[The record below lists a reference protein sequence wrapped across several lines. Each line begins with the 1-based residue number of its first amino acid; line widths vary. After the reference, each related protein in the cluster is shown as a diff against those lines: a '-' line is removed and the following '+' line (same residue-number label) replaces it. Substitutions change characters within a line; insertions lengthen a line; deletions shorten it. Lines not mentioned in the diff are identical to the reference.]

1 LRSTL
6 RSLFVSVLACL
17 LVGVLPAC
25 VAVAA
30 QWEDGSAA
38 PEGSAL
44 AAPLVVSSL
53 DELLG
58 GQQSQA
64 ARQARRSAPA
74 AVAQRL
80 AARSSFEGLSP
91 AAAAGEARSAFPGLI
106 EQPAG
111 GVPRLASGAH
121 IVHYATDHAAQVSL
135 PNGKGVGVIESL
147 APIAKKT
154 SHGRHVPLDLR
165 LHSAGSHFQPVRA
178 SVGVDVPKNLADGI
192 SLSTLGV
199 SLTPLTRQG
208 SPLPASEG
216 ALQGATVLW
225 GAAKRAQGGER
236 DLSTLAKV
244 LPAGFDLTTLLL
256 SANAPSELYFRVG
269 TPAGAQLKSAADGAV
284 QVIGAKGSTLAT
296 ISPVSAEDAEGT
308 SVPASMGVHGKTLHV
323 SLNTEGDY
331 LYPIAVDPEINDSQ
345 LAKTT
350 AGKRSNW
357 EFFTSNAGRFQGTA
371 TYEGP
376 GAEHLETKGI
386 AEYAPT
392 EWAYWGY
399 QTHGVSH
406 LYEIKTETSAHNKF
420 AKIESFLEFL
430 EPGGTR
436 ETKKMLS
443 NEAENPEYEKKAV
456 TACAANASKV
466 EECLPGSGKAKNSVH
481 FQQSATASPGSNY
494 KFSDTMSQG
503 IVSIAEPTGT
513 HSTTSYNT
521 TSPTFEFET
530 EVEGKKEKVTR
541 ANALYGPGIWLTK
554 SLGALQLQSADTGIG
569 VSKTKLEYESAPGT
583 WTQLFEH
590 NYLEV
595 ENACQGVQCYE
606 SHSEYTTLPTLLPD
620 GEQKIRYRAEEAISG
635 TQSLESEGQTTIKV
649 DTKAPH
655 NVQIK
660 GLPWGGEL
668 SEKPYEL
675 TAEATDG
682 EGSTV
687 ASSGVKSIALFID
700 GHEFGTAGGSCSVAK
715 GACTATRTW
724 TVNGAELG
732 SGKHDIEILVLDNAG
747 NETRHYQPV
756 SIRHSTPVQMGPGS
770 VDLQSGDF
778 ALGATDVSM
787 GSGLTVGRSY
797 SSRNVTQ
804 GAAGPLG
811 PQWSLSLT
819 NTETLTELINGSVL
833 MTSAN
838 GSQSIFATL
847 GEGKFESPTGDSN
860 LELSLE
866 ENTETKQKLAYYLKD
881 AGAHTSVKFT
891 QQAGSTLWL
900 PSKQEGT
907 TANQTVTFA
916 YQAGPYIEYAM
927 PSESRPQRVVTG
939 SDGNLW
945 TALSES
951 GKIAK
956 VTPTGAIS
964 EYSAGVK
971 QPRDMAVGS
980 DGNVW
985 FTGGTLTFETHYIT
999 RITPSGTITKFS
1011 TPSEDRAE
1019 NVATGP
1025 DGNVWFVATTASG
1038 VHKIGK
1044 ITTSGTVTEYS
1055 LPSESNPTRISA
1067 GPDGNVWFTETVKN
1081 KIVRITTSGTIT
1093 GEYSLPAGSKPSG
1106 ITSGPDGKLWFTTEG
1121 TKKVGKI
1128 TTSGTITEYSLPSE
1142 TNPGSQIVAGPDGNV
1157 WFATSGSKSKID
1169 KVTTSGVVT
1178 SYSLPEDTLKGL
1190 TVGPDGNIWFSGEYP
1205 TGKVGTIPISGIN
1218 FEPTEVL
1225 APTPAGVSCSPT
1237 LKPGCRALKFTYA
1250 TSTTATGESSSE
1262 WGDYQT
1268 RLKEVTL
1275 VAYSPAEKEMRSPIV
1290 ARYSYDKRGRLRAV
1304 WNPQLIAANLKTLY
1318 AYDEE
1323 NHVTAMSPPG
1333 QEPWIFSYGQ
1343 TPGDAGTGRLVKAMR
1358 ASASAELWTS
1368 SAPEL
1373 TTMPKL
1379 SGTLGQGVRLA
1390 VSNGTWNHAVS
1401 YAYQWKSCNGSGGA
1415 CKAIPGA
1422 NNPNY
1427 TLQAGDVGST
1437 IRAVVTATNGGG
1449 STTVETRTSPP
1460 VEGTGSP
1467 QFTEYALPVGS
1478 GPFGVT
1484 AGPDSNVWFT
1494 TQKTEKVG
1502 KITSSGA
1509 ITEYSSNT
1517 HGYEDN
1523 PEGIT
1528 SGPDGNLWYVEA
1540 FSHAKAIFRVTP
1552 TGTVTE
1558 FPLTRAEPWCV
1569 GITAGPDGNLW
1580 FTEQKTGY
1588 IGKMSTSGTVL
1599 AEYKLPTG
1607 SEPRDI
1613 TTGPDGNLWFTDFGT
1628 KKVGKITTSGTIT
1641 EYATTPKNK
1650 PEGIVAG
1657 PDGNLW
1663 FTEYSASA
1671 WLTEVTGSK
1680 INKITTSGTI
1690 TGYTLPAESAPRRIA
1705 AGSDGNL
1712 WFTDYGTGKIGK
1724 ITTGGTVTEYAL
1736 SETSHPLGI
1745 SSGPDGNVWYA
1756 TSDLGAST
1764 IGKIGIATSEP
1775 TEGAPVSPQPGSA
1788 IEYNVPIT
1796 GAGAPH
1802 DMSSAEVAK
1811 WGQKD
1816 LPEEATAILAEDEP
1830 QSWPA
1835 SSYTRATVYYL
1846 DERGRTVNIAAPS
1859 SAAYGSIATAEY
1871 NEYNDVIRTLSPDN
1885 RETALKAGAGSV
1897 EQSKLLDAQSTF
1909 NGEGAKEG
1917 EVEEPGTLLV
1927 ESLGPQHQVKYN
1939 AGGETKESLAR
1950 EHKKYFYDQG
1960 APEGEK
1966 YRLVTEKADL
1976 AQLANHEEVE
1986 VRQTRMSYSGQSNL
2000 GWKLRAPT
2008 SVTVDPEGLNLTS
2021 TTEYN
2026 PTTGQITET
2035 RGAGADKTFSYAT
2048 KFGETGTEAGKLKNP
2063 WGVAVNSEGKL
2074 WVVDSANNRVEK
2086 FSAEGTYISKF
2097 GETGTGPGQLKEPQ
2111 GIAIDSAG
2119 HIWIA
2124 DTGNNRLEEFSS
2136 AGAYMAT
2143 VGSLG
2148 SEPGQFKAPSAMAF
2162 GASGNVWVT
2171 DTANNRIEKFDKEG
2185 KYVSQFGSVGSEP
2198 GQLKEPKGIAIDA
2211 SENIWVA
2218 DTANNRIQEY
2228 TKGGSFIRRFGTA
2241 GAGEGQ
2247 LNTPIG
2253 LSIDSSGNIWTIDAA
2268 NNRAESF
2275 SPTGAYITQIGW
2287 KGTGAGQLTEPRA
2300 LAFDATGKP
2309 WITDSANN
2317 RLEQWS
2323 KGTNAHDQKAIYYSA
2338 GENTEGYSS
2347 CGNHPEWAGL
2357 VCESLP
2363 AKQPELLALPKLPVT
2378 TYTYNIYNEPETT
2391 TETFGATTRTKKV
2404 TYDELGRRKTSETT
2418 ASAGTSLPKVTF
2430 TYSNVTGVLE
2440 KQTAE
2445 GGGTIS
2451 QEYNRLGQLISY
2463 TDADANVAKFKYF
2476 GAENDY
2482 QLEEVSDSSNA
2493 GASKQT
2499 YSYNAT
2505 TKLRTKVVDSAAG
2518 TFTASY
2524 DAEGMINSVQ
2534 YPGVVKLCQLYTHN
2548 SVGEITSL
2556 EYRKTLLCGGSGTP
2570 WYKDTKLPSI
2580 HGAMLSQS
2588 STLANESYSYDAAG
2602 RLTESHE
2609 TPEGEGCTVRS
2620 YAYDEESNRASSTTR
2635 APGGG
2640 GACQSEGGTVEG
2652 HNYDESNR
2660 LADGG
2665 MSYDALGNITTLPAA
2680 DAEGHELTSTY
2691 YVDNAVAS
2699 QSQNGVTNNYYLD
2712 PEGRTRETVTG
2723 TKTVFSHYDGPG
2735 QSVAWTAEGA
2745 NWTRNIPGIDGS
2757 LLATQKNGET
2767 PILQL
2772 HDLQG
2777 NVAATLGDKS
2787 GETKLLSTYNSTEFG
2802 VPNAGKEPP
2811 KFAWLG
2817 ADGVESSLPSGVITY
2832 GSTSYVPQTG
2842 RALQSEAVE
2851 APGLPGGNGSGAAY
2865 TSQEEPWNMQG
2876 AAAAGAEAPGL
2887 EAAREQAALEAT
2899 MNDPWVEHRMNR
2911 SKAGDLAKEYFEAE
2925 SMAVVLEMF
2934 DLPETFLELLG
2945 KIAGEFVAQFEDAY
2959 KWLNDAGN
2967 KLLKC
2972 SQNKRKYKGRD
2983 VNMCS
2988 LFYDQNEW
2996 EPEFP
3001 PFTGNHPFGKLTWP
3015 NWSVEPMVNECI
3027 YITGPSYVCV
3037 ANVYIKEE
3045 L

>member
-1 LRSTL
+1 L
-6 RSLFVSVLACL
+6 V
-17 LVGVLPAC
+17 LVGALPAS
-25 VAVAA
+25 ASLAA
-30 QWEDGSAA
+30 QRHGEA
-38 PEGSAL
+38 PSPESSAL
-44 AAPLVVSSL
+44 AGPLVISSL

-74 AVAQRL
+74 AVAERL

-91 AAAAGEARSAFPGLI
+91 AGAASEATSAFPSLI

-111 GVPRLASGAH
+111 GVPKLASGAH
-121 IVHYATDHAAQVSL
+121 IVHYASDHAAQVSL

-147 APIAKKT
+147 APIAKRT
-154 SHGRHVPLDLR
+154 AHGGHVPLDLR
-165 LHSAGSHFQPVRA
+165 LTAAGAHFQPVRA
-178 SVGVDVPKNLADGI
+178 NVGIEVPKNLADGV
-192 SLSTLGV
+192 SLPTAGV
-199 SLTPLTRQG
+199 SLTPVNGHG
-208 SPLPASEG
+208 SPLAATAG
-216 ALQGATVLW
+216 MLQGATVLW
-225 GAAKRAQGGER
+225 ASAKHAAGGER
-236 DLSTLAKV
+236 DLATIAKAV
-244 LPAGFDLTTLLL
+244 PEGFDLTTLLL
-256 SANAPSELYFRVG
+256 SQRSPGDLYFRVG
-269 TPAGAQLKSAADGAV
+269 MPAGAQLKSAANGSVQILKGGSALAV
-284 QVIGAKGSTLAT
+284 IAPIT
-296 ISPVSAEDAEGT
+296 AEDAEGT
-308 SVPASMGVHGKTLHV
+308 NVPVGMSVHGDTLHLSV
-323 SLNTEGDY
+323 NRAGDY

-357 EFFTSNAGRFQGTA
+357 EFFTSNAGKFEGKA
-371 TYEGP
+371 VYEGP
-376 GAEHLETKGI
+376 GVEHLETKGI

-406 LYEIKTETSAHNKF
+406 IYEIKTETSAHNKL

-521 TSPTFEFET
+521 TTPTFEFET
-530 EVEGKKEKVTR
+530 EIEGKKEKVTR

-554 SLGALQLQSADTGIG
+554 SLGALQLLSADTGIG
-569 VSKTKLEYESAPGT
+569 VSKTKFEYESAPGT

-620 GEQKIRYRAEEAISG
+620 GEQKLRYRAEEAILG
-635 TQSLESEGQTTIKV
+635 TQSLESEGQTTVRV

-655 NVQIK
+655 NLQIN
-660 GLPWGGEL
+660 GLPYGGEL

-675 TAEATDG
+675 TAQATDG

-700 GHEFGTAGGSCSVAK
+700 GHEFGTSGGSCTVAK

-732 SGKHDIEILVLDNAG
+732 SGKHDIELLVLDNAG
-747 NETRHYQPV
+747 NETRHYEPV
-756 SIRHSTPVQMGPGS
+756 SIRHSTPVPMGPGS

-787 GSGLTVGRSY
+787 GSGLTVERSY

-819 NTETLTELINGSVL
+819 NTATLTELINGSVL

-866 ENTETKQKLAYYLKD
+866 ENKETKQKLAYYLKD

-916 YQAGPYIEYAM
+916 YQAGPYVEYAM
-927 PSESRPQRVVTG
+927 PSESRAQHVVTG

-945 TALSES
+945 VALCGT

-956 VTPTGAIS
+956 VTTTGAVT
-964 EYSAGVK
+964 EYSAGV
-971 QPRDMAVGS
+971 QEPRDMTVGS

-985 FTGGTLTFETHYIT
+985 FTGGAVGTERHYVT
-999 RITPSGTITKFS
+999 RITPSGVTTKFAV
-1011 TPSEDRAE
+1011 PSSEAI
-1019 NVATGP
+1019 VWGVTTGP
-1025 DGNVWFVATTASG
+1025 DGNVWFLVKNVG
-1038 VHKIGK
+1038 GIYKIGK
-1044 ITTSGTVTEYS
+1044 MTPSGTVTEYAI
-1055 LPSESNPTRISA
+1055 PGESGLSNITA
-1067 GPDGNVWFTETVKN
+1067 GPDGNIWFTQAFRD
-1081 KIVRITTSGTIT
+1081 KIVKMTTSGTIL
-1093 GEYSLPAGSKPSG
+1093 GEFSVPAGSKPSG

-1121 TKKVGKI
+1121 TKKIGKI

-1142 TNPGSQIVAGPDGNV
+1142 TNVAGRIVSGPDGNV
-1157 WFATSGSKSKID
+1157 WFATFGSKSKVGKI
-1169 KVTTSGVVT
+1169 TTSGTVT
-1178 SYSLPEDTLKGL
+1178 NYSLPEDNLTGL

-1205 TGKVGTIPISGIN
+1205 TSKVGVIPISGIN
-1218 FEPTEVL
+1218 LEPTEVL
-1225 APTPAGVSCSPT
+1225 APAPAGVSCSPT
-1237 LKPGCRALKFTYA
+1237 LKPGCRALRFTYA
-1250 TSTTATGESSSE
+1250 TSTTATGEGSSE

-1268 RLKEVTL
+1268 RLKEVML
-1275 VAYSPAEKEMRSPIV
+1275 IAYSPAEKEMRSPIV
-1290 ARYSYDKRGRLRAV
+1290 ARYSYDKQGRLRAV
-1304 WNPQLIAANLKTLY
+1304 WNPQLIAASLKTLY
-1318 AYDEE
+1318 AYDKE

-1343 TPGDAGTGRLVKAMR
+1343 IPGDAGTGRLVKAMR
-1358 ASASAELWTS
+1358 ASASTELWTS

-1373 TTMPKL
+1373 TSMPKL

-1401 YAYQWKSCNGSGGA
+1401 YAYQWKSCNGSGSG

-1437 IRAVVTATNGGG
+1437 IKAAVTATNGGG

-1569 GITAGPDGNLW
+1569 GITSGPDGNLW

-1588 IGKMSTSGTVL
+1588 VGKMSTSGTVL

-1641 EYATTPKNK
+1641 EYATTAKNK

-1663 FTEYSASA
+1663 FTEYSASLF
-1671 WLTEVTGSK
+1671 LTEVTASK

-1690 TGYTLPAESAPRRIA
+1690 TGYALPSESAPRRIA

-1712 WFTDYGTGKIGK
+1712 WFTDYATGKIGK

-1775 TEGAPVSPQPGSA
+1775 TEGAPVAPQPGSA

-1796 GAGAPH
+1796 GAGSPH
-1802 DMSSAEVAK
+1802 EMSSAEVAK

-1816 LPEEATAILAEDEP
+1816 LPEEATAIFAEDEP
-1830 QSWPA
+1830 QGWPA
-1835 SSYTRATVYYL
+1835 SSYKRATVYYM
-1846 DERGRTVNIAAPS
+1846 DEQGRTVNIAAPS
-1859 SAAYGSIATAEY
+1859 TATYGSIATAEY
-1871 NEYNDVIRTLSPDN
+1871 NEYNDVIRTLSPNN
-1885 RETALKAGAGSV
+1885 RETALKAGASSV
-1897 EQSKLLDAQSTF
+1897 EQSKLLDTQSTF

-1917 EVEEPGTLLV
+1917 EVEEPGALLV
-1927 ESLGPQHQVKYN
+1927 ESLGPQHQVKYT

-1960 APEGEK
+1960 APVGEK
-1966 YRLVTEKADL
+1966 YRLVTETADL

-2008 SVTVDPEGLNLTS
+2008 SVTVDPEGLKLTS

-2026 PTTGQITET
+2026 STTGQITET
-2035 RGAGADKTFSYAT
+2035 RDAGADKTFSYAT

-2086 FSAEGTYISKF
+2086 FGAEGTYISKF
-2097 GETGTGPGQLKEPQ
+2097 GESGTEAGQLKEPR

-2124 DTGNNRLEEFSS
+2124 DTGNNRIEEFSS
-2136 AGAYMAT
+2136 TGAYMAT

-2148 SEPGQFKAPSAMAF
+2148 SEPGQFKAPSAIAF
-2162 GASGNVWVT
+2162 GASGNMWVT

-2253 LSIDSSGNIWTIDAA
+2253 LSIDSSGNIWTVDTA

-2275 SPTGAYITQIGW
+2275 SPTGSYITQLGF
-2287 KGTGAGQLTEPRA
+2287 KGTEVGQLTEPRA
-2300 LAFDATGKP
+2300 LAVDASGKL
-2309 WITDSANN
+2309 WLTDSANN

-2323 KGTNAHDQKAIYYSA
+2323 KGSNAHDQKVIYYSA
-2338 GENTEGYSS
+2338 EANTEGYSS
-2347 CGNHPEWAGL
+2347 CGSHPEWAGL
-2357 VCESLP
+2357 ICETLP
-2363 AKQPELLALPKLPVT
+2363 AKQPELMSLPKLPVT
-2378 TYTYNIYNEPETT
+2378 TYTYNMYNEPETT
-2391 TETFGATTRTKKV
+2391 TETFGGSSTRTKKV

-2418 ASAGTSLPKVTF
+2418 ASTGTSLPKITF
-2430 TYSNVTGVLE
+2430 TYNNETGALE
-2440 KQTAE
+2440 KQAAE
-2445 GGGTIS
+2445 GGGAIS
-2451 QEYNRLGQLISY
+2451 SQFNRLGQITSY
-2463 TDADANVAKFKYF
+2463 TDADSNVAKFTYF
-2476 GAENDY
+2476 GAEDDY
-2482 QLEEVSDSSNA
+2482 QLKEVSDSSNA

-2499 YSYNAT
+2499 YGYGGT
-2505 TKLRTKVVDSAAG
+2505 TKLRTELIDSAAG
-2518 TFTASY
+2518 TFTAKY
-2524 DAEGMINSVQ
+2524 DAEGNLSSVA
-2534 YPGVVKLCQLYTHN
+2534 YPLEYPNDVCERYTRN
-2548 SVGEITSL
+2548 SVGEETKIEYSQKAFFCLLKGTSL
-2556 EYRKTLLCGGSGTP
+2556 YT
-2570 WYKDTKLPSI
+2570 DTKVPSI
-2580 HGAMLSQS
+2580 HGNMLSQS
-2588 STLANESYSYDAAG
+2588 STLANETYAYDAAG
-2602 RLTESHE
+2602 RLTEAHE
-2609 TPEGEGCTVRS
+2609 TPEGEGCTVRV
-2620 YAYDEESNRASSTTR
+2620 YAYDEEANRASSTTR

-2640 GACQSEGGTVEG
+2640 GACQSEGGTIEG

-2665 MSYDALGNITTLPAA
+2665 MSYDALGNILTLPAA
-2680 DAEGHELTSTY
+2680 DAEGHELTSTF

-2699 QSQNGVTNNYYLD
+2699 QSQNGVTNSYYLD

-2723 TKTVFSHYDGPG
+2723 AKTVYSHYDGPG
-2735 QSVAWTAEGA
+2735 QAVAWTAEGA
-2745 NWTRNIPGIDGS
+2745 NWTRNIPGIDGT

-2777 NVAATLGDKS
+2777 NVAATIGDKN

-2802 VPNAGKEPP
+2802 VPNAGKAPP
-2811 KFAWLG
+2811 KFAFLG
-2817 ADGVESSLPSGVITY
+2817 AVGVESALPSGVITY
-2832 GSTSYVPQTG
+2832 GSTSYVPQTA

-2851 APGLPGGNGSGAAY
+2851 APGLPGGSGAGAAY
-2865 TSQEEPWNMQG
+2865 TAQEEPWNMQG

-2887 EAAREQAALEAT
+2887 EAAREQAAFEAT

-2911 SKAGDLAKEYFEAE
+2911 SKAADLAQKYFEAE
-2925 SMAVVLEMF
+2925 SAAVVLEMF
-2934 DLPETFLELLG
+2934 DLPGDFLELAG
-2945 KIAGEFVAQFEDAY
+2945 KIAGEFVSQFADAY

-2967 KLLKC
+2967 KLRKC
-2972 SQNKRKYKGRD
+2972 AQNKRKVNGRD

-2988 LFYDQNEW
+2988 LSYDQNEW

-3001 PFTGNHPFGKLTWP
+3001 PFTGIHPVGKLTWP
-3015 NWSVEPMVNECI
+3015 NFSVEPMVNECI
-3027 YITGPSYVCV
+3027 YIQGPSYVCV
-3037 ANVYIKEE
+3037 ANVYIKPE